1 MRPHFVPWP
10 LPLTVL
16 LAALLPLAASAQT
29 PGGRVMPPAD
39 TACPRDHLTLY
50 AGTVLRYSRRAGQ
63 TEVQIRT
70 DWQTTE
76 SVRLKHPG
84 SDDPSRWF
92 LIERQPFTAAD
103 WQRSE
108 TGAVAPG
115 HAGGGMG
122 VRRWAQR
129 DARLGAAAGA
139 LTLKTRRAP
148 RGAP

>member
-1 MRPHFVPWP
+1 M
-10 LPLTVL
+10 L

-29 PGGRVMPPAD
+29 QSGRVMPPAD

-63 TEVQIRT
+63 TEVQVRT

-92 LIERQPFTAAD
+92 LIERQPFTATD
-103 WQRSE
+103 WPRIEVKPGQLRP
-108 TGAVAPG
+108 AMRVAAWVCDDG
-115 HAGGGMG
+115 RNATLD
-122 VRRWAQR
+122 WAPS
-129 DARLGAAAGA
+129 
-139 LTLKTRRAP
+139 RAP
-148 RGAP
+148 